1 MSAYKIL
8 ILEDVPFDVE
18 LMEREIKKA
27 GINYSSKTVELEE
40 DFIDAI
46 DNFKPDLILA
56 DHSLPHFDGVS
67 ALDIVNKKCPEV
79 PFIFVSGKIGEE
91 FAVEALKRG
100 ATDYVLKSNLP
111 KVGPAIIRAIE
122 EVKEQQKLKKAE
134 EALHKKNMQ
143 LNEAQKI
150 GHIGSWEWD
159 VSTGSMDCSDEFY
172 RILGAEQ
179 FNNDF
184 DYSYF
189 MDFIDPED
197 QARVSKNVQ
206 LAIDALEPFYDEYK
220 IIRPD
225 GDIRV
230 VASQGKVFNI
240 DSNDSVRIIGTI
252 QDITQRKIAED
263 KLKESL
269 EEKELL
275 LHEIHH
281 RVKNNLQVISSL
293 LRLQSRHIKDPNA
306 LQIFK
311 ESQNR
316 VSSIALVHEKLYNSK
331 DMACVNFAE
340 YIRDLTGDI
349 IHFFRTDTQRIKL
362 DLDLE
367 DVKLNIET
375 AIPCGL
381 IINELITNS
390 LKHAFISEEEGEIY
404 IGIHKIGENKD
415 KIMLTVADNG
425 RGIPAQLDISKVDS
439 FGLQLVTNLAKRI
452 AGNINVDRE
461 NGTRVEIIF
470 QELNYKGRT
479 GNGE

>member
-1 MSAYKIL
+1 MNTYKIL

-27 GINYSSKTVELEE
+27 GINYTSKTVELEE
-40 DFIDAI
+40 DFTNAI
-46 DNFKPDLILA
+46 YEFKPDLILA

-122 EVKEQQKLKKAE
+122 EVKEQKKLKKAE
-134 EALHKKNMQ
+134 EDLHKKNMQ
-143 LNEAQKI
+143 LSEAQKI
-150 GHIGSWEWD
+150 GHIGSWEWNF
-159 VSTGSMDCSDEFY
+159 SEGIMDCSDEFY
-172 RILGAEQ
+172 RILGVENSGKE
-179 FNNDF
+179 FTHSSF
-184 DYSYF
+184 LK
-189 MDFIDPED
+189 FIDPKD
-197 QARVSKNVQ
+197 QQIVLKNIKTAVENR
-206 LAIDALEPFYDEYK
+206 EPFYDEYK

-225 GDIRV
+225 GDIRI
-230 VASQGKVFNI
+230 VAFQGKIFNK

-390 LKHAFISEEEGEIY
+390 LKHAFNLEEEGEIY
-404 IGIHKIGENKD
+404 IGIHRTGENKD
-415 KIMLTVADNG
+415 KIRLTVADNG
-425 RGIPAQLDISKVDS
+425 RGIPPQLDINKVDS

-452 AGNINVDRE
+452 AGEINIARN
-461 NGTRVEIIF
+461 NGTRFEIIF

-479 GNGE
+479 LNGE